1 MEQNVVQ
8 EPEVLL
14 SANIY
19 LNGNLRFKER
29 IFFLQRGIC
38 MELEHSTRDVPRSGK
53 TLSGVIHDGFKWR
66 GHSPRKL
73 QGGLRSLSPP
83 GDHHLPFN

>member
-1 MEQNVVQ
+1 MTCDCMEQNVVQ
-8 EPEVLL
+8 EPRVLV

-38 MELEHSTRDVPRSGK
+38 MELEHSTKRCP
-53 TLSGVIHDGFKWR
+53 
-66 GHSPRKL
+66 
-73 QGGLRSLSPP
+73 
-83 GDHHLPFN
+83 